1 MSCTKETA
9 IYYRTLIPTYGV
21 CLFIGIPLALIAI
34 NNLNKGVNM
43 KGVTFVIFSLLW
55 VISNLVSIFIIFSG
69 VPLLKSIPFSIL
81 LIGLA
86 YFLGSKLLEVK
97 K

>member
-1 MSCTKETA
+1 
-9 IYYRTLIPTYGV
+9 
-21 CLFIGIPLALIAI
+21 
-34 NNLNKGVNM
+34 M